1 MHGDRMKK
9 NIKVNYKSIFKYD
22 DHHETVQFK
31 SDGIYEKGFDKEKF
45 TFYNNDQKIE
55 IILKGKE
62 MTLAN
67 GPSLLNLSY
76 HRKIGNHYH
85 TDYGMIELF
94 TELITMEH
102 DRYLKVKYIL
112 SDGYQQLR
120 I

>member
-1 MHGDRMKK
+1 MKQFNLKVMESMKK
-9 NIKVNYKSIFKYD
+9 DLIKRNLLSI
-22 DHHETVQFK
+22 TM
-31 SDGIYEKGFDKEKF
+31 
-45 TFYNNDQKIE
+45 IE

-112 SDGYQQLR
+112 SDGYQQLSEVYVMMKYDFYGEENEA